1 MMIPTTLLQA
11 ILATLVAGWSG
22 EVLEPPLHETA
33 IKIYYD
39 SHASEN
45 NGHCKAPYIDD
56 FHMVEVVEDNAE
68 QLVVETRYRYRD
80 GLKDR
85 QAWRIGPGRSACV
98 ASNSRRF
105 VLVKSAANLRVASMS
120 LPQLG

>member
-11 ILATLVAGWSG
+11 ILATLVAGWSD
-22 EVLEPPLHETA
+22 EVLEPPIHETA

-45 NGHCKAPYIDD
+45 NDHCKAPYIDD
-56 FHMVEVVEDNAE
+56 FDRVEVVE
-68 QLVVETRYRYRD
+68 TRHRYRD

-85 QAWRIGPGRSACV
+85 QAWRIGPGRNACV

-105 VLVKSAANLRVASMS
+105 VLIRSGANLRVASMS
-120 LPQLG
+120 PPQRG